1 MDKVSYKVPSKE
13 DLKKRSRKAI
23 KGIRKHLVLN
33 RELDNLVCEY
43 ARKLD
48 VSQASV
54 MSELMMVGIKRF
66 EEIHGYRIT
75 ENKYGENKEKN
86 IESLTEQLNEKYKLM
101 IEEKKANASK
111 RTNDLSDAYSRQ
123 IAHGNSDEWQSQGY

>member
-1 MDKVSYKVPSKE
+1 M
-13 DLKKRSRKAI
+13 
-23 KGIRKHLVLN
+23 
-33 RELDNLVCEY
+33 CEY
-43 ARKLD
+43 AKKLD

-66 EEIHGYRIT
+66 EEIHGFRIT

-111 RTNDLSDAYSRQ
+111 RANDLSDAYSRQ
-123 IAHGNSDEWQSQGY
+123 IAHGNSYDWQSQGY